1 MANFL
6 AYRIMYDYMTYK
18 QVPTSLKVQVK
29 EILIQSGCENL
40 VIE

>member
-6 AYRIMYDYMTYK
+6 AYRIMYDYMTYS
-18 QVPTSLKVQVK
+18 QVPTSLKSQVK
-29 EILIQSGCENL
+29 DILIQSGCEHL

>member
-6 AYRIMYDYMTYK
+6 AYRIIYNFMNYN
-18 QVPTSLKVQVK
+18 QVPTSLKPQVK
-29 EILIQSGCENL
+29 EILIQSACEHL

>member
-6 AYRIMYDYMTYK
+6 AYRIIYGFMTYK

-29 EILIQSGCENL
+29 EILVQSGCENL

>member
-1 MANFL
+1 MAIFL
-6 AYRIMYDYMTYK
+6 AYRITYGYMAYK

-29 EILIQSGCENL
+29 EILVQSGCENL